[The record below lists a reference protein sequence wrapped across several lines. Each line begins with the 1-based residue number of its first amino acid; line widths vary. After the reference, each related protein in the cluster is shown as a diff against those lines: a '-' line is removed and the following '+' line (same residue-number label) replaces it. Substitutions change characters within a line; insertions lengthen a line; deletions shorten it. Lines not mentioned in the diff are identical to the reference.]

1 MPRPL
6 PVDVRADTA
15 AGVAWT
21 VTRPPARVSLARV
34 TAAPASDLSPPLPD
48 ATPATPPPAPSEGGG
63 PATDDA
69 LHAPIPR
76 RAGTLVVPTG
86 GASGTVELDVLVD
99 PLGRVVDVRWADGV
113 RDTALVRAAER
124 CAETMTF
131 YPALL
136 RGAPVA
142 VWCRQRF
149 EFSPR

>member
-1 MPRPL
+1 VGRDATARAREPRA
-6 PVDVRADTA
+6 RH
-15 AGVAWT
+15 AGAGE
-21 VTRPPARVSLARV
+21 RV
-34 TAAPASDLSPPLPD
+34 TPLPD
-48 ATPATPPPAPSEGGG
+48 ATPAPPPPAPSEGGG
-63 PATDDA
+63 LPTDDA